1 MEKVVQISNFINN
14 VFVPTETQIE
24 SRNPSNDQVLCM
36 VPDSGRKETDMAVE
50 AAFQA
55 FKTWS
60 ATSVDKRAKIL
71 NRIADEIESRL
82 DEFAR
87 AESMDQGKP
96 ITLATNA
103 EIPRAVTNFRFFAAA
118 IVNHKNEST
127 DLQEANT
134 LAFTTEVPCG
144 VAALIS
150 PWNLPLYLL
159 TWKIAPC
166 IAAGCTCVCK
176 PSEFTSLTA
185 HLLCECFLKAGL
197 PPGVV
202 NIVYGYGHKIGNELV
217 QHPDVNLIS
226 FTGGTVTGAKIKSA
240 TAHQPQKK
248 LSLELGGKNPGIVF
262 DDADIAKCINDMG
275 RSSFQNSGQIC
286 LCSSR

>member
-1 MEKVVQISNFINN
+1 MEKPIQISNFINN
-14 VFVPTETQIE
+14 VFVASEASIE
-24 SRNPSNDQVLCM
+24 SRNPSNGQLLCY
-36 VPDSGRKETDMAVE
+36 VPDSGKKETEMAVE

-60 ATSVDKRAKIL
+60 CTSNNYRSKIL
-71 NRIADEIESRL
+71 NRIADEIELRL

-87 AESMDQGKP
+87 AESQDQGKP
-96 ITLATNA
+96 LTLASQV

-118 IVNHKNEST
+118 LINHKNEST
-127 DLQEANT
+127 DLPDVNAF
-134 LAFTTEVPCG
+134 AFTTAVPCG

-185 HLLCECFLKAGL
+185 HLLCECLVKAGV
-197 PPGVV
+197 PPGVINV
-202 NIVYGYGHKIGNELV
+202 VYGYGNKIGHELV
-217 QHPDVNLIS
+217 QHPDVNLVS

-248 LSLELGGKNPGIVF
+248 LSFELGGKNPGIVF
-262 DDADIAKCINDMG
+262 DDADLDKFIGDIG
-275 RSSFQNSGQIC
+275 RSAFQNSGQIC